1 MWEKCEK
8 NSKKQV
14 RNYLLRGRRE
24 LRKSEQWK
32 KIKTAKMQILVET
45 NIHKIFG
52 FPHAKQKSKSINFNS
67 VFFLKVYD
75 NRVSQL
81 HLCG

>member
-32 KIKTAKMQILVET
+32 KIKNGENA
-45 NIHKIFG
+45 NFG
-52 FPHAKQKSKSINFNS
+52 RNKYS
-67 VFFLKVYD
+67 
-75 NRVSQL
+75 
-81 HLCG
+81 